1 MIDSRLFRIV
11 TGEEVVAELL
21 SEDDTTVTI
30 QNALVVFP
38 TPQGVNFGPWVTV
51 ISKEKHEVVLEKKNI
66 IYMVDVDSDVKK
78 KYNQLFGSKLE
89 LPEDKKL
96 IL

>member
-1 MIDSRLFRIV
+1 
-11 TGEEVVAELL
+11 
-21 SEDDTTVTI
+21 VTI

-38 TPQGVNFGPWVTV
+38 TAQGVNFGPWVTV
-51 ISKEKHEVVLEKKNI
+51 ISKENPQVVLEKKNI
-66 IYMVDVDSDVKK
+66 IYMVDVDIDVKK